1 MKRNIFIITSSRA
14 DYDHLFWLIKDL
26 EKIYKFNLN
35 LVVTGY
41 HMEKRYGKSVN
52 LIQLKKKI
60 KIHKI
65 EINFNSDSK
74 NSTSKILSEI
84 IKKSSFFF
92 NQKKPDL
99 VIVLG
104 DRFEIF
110 GCAIGASINN
120 LPLAH
125 LNGGELTAG
134 AVDEWLRHSITK
146 MSKFHFVANRV
157 YKKRVIQLGEHPKNV
172 YCTGGLSADNVKKT
186 KILKRKTLEDLIGR
200 KLMKKNILITYH
212 PETLNKSNPGKLF
225 SNILKSLEAYKNVG
239 LFFTSPNAD
248 PGNFA
253 VTKMIKKFA
262 EENKNACFFVNLGRE
277 KYLSLLSHCNI
288 LLGNSSSGIL
298 EAPYL
303 NTYTINVGDRQL
315 GRLKSK
321 TIFDVE
327 NKTDKIS
334 SIIKKLIIKKKPK
347 NIKYMYGDGN
357 ASKKIVKIIKSINF
371 DAINLKKKFYDL

>member
-1 MKRNIFIITSSRA
+1 MLQIEFIR
-14 DYDHLFWLIKDL
+14 K
-26 EKIYKFNLN
+26 E
-35 LVVTGY
+35 
-41 HMEKRYGKSVN
+41 
-52 LIQLKKKI
+52 
-60 KIHKI
+60 
-65 EINFNSDSK
+65 
-74 NSTSKILSEI
+74 
-84 IKKSSFFF
+84 
-92 NQKKPDL
+92 
-99 VIVLG
+99 
-104 DRFEIF
+104 
-110 GCAIGASINN
+110 
-120 LPLAH
+120 
-125 LNGGELTAG
+125 
-134 AVDEWLRHSITK
+134 
-146 MSKFHFVANRV
+146 
-157 YKKRVIQLGEHPKNV
+157 VIQLGEHPKNV

-200 KLMKKNILITYH
+200 KLMKKYFNYLSS
-212 PETLNKSNPGKLF
+212 ETLNKSNPGKLF
-225 SNILKSLEAYKNVG
+225 SNILKSLEAYENVG

-262 EENKNACFFVNLGRE
+262 KENKNACFFVNLGRE

-334 SIIKKLIIKKKPK
+334 SIIKKLIIKKTK
-347 NIKYMYGDGN
+347 KY
-357 ASKKIVKIIKSINF
+357 KIYVW
-371 DAINLKKKFYDL
+371 